1 MSFGQ
6 IARWVRGLADPA
18 DPHLTDAE
26 RIERLSQAED
36 LKNMLAAAQARLTV
50 ELAESVRARHR
61 DLRLPAAVQGRG
73 VASQVALARRESPAK
88 GSRLAGLAAAL
99 VRELPHTLAAME
111 SGRLSEWRATLVAR
125 ETACLSVED
134 RRAVDAQLFA
144 DPARTEGW
152 GDRRLASEAKAIAY
166 RLDPAS
172 VARRS
177 SRAESERRVG
187 LRPAPDTMASLHA
200 LLPVAQGVAVWAT
213 LSAVADTLVA
223 TGDGR
228 SRGQIMA
235 DTLVARVTGQA
246 AAAAV
251 AITVDVTVSDTT
263 LLGGGSD
270 PAWLHGYGPIPAQ
283 TVRDLAAT
291 AHAAGLAALR
301 RLYVAPE
308 TGRLVAM
315 DATTELF
322 PDRLG
327 AFLDLRDQTCRTP
340 WCDAPIRHHDHI
352 TGRAAGG
359 PTTAPNGQGLCAQ
372 CNHAKQAP
380 GWRAHP
386 VPGPPGTPH
395 TVETTTPT
403 GHRHRSAAPG
413 LPRPSP
419 DLRHL
424 SVGELYYS
432 NLVLVA

>member
-1 MSFGQ
+1 MSFDQ
-6 IARWVRGLADPA
+6 IVRWVRGLADP
-18 DPHLTDAE
+18 DLTDAE
-26 RIERLSQAED
+26 RIERLSQAEE
-36 LKNMLAAAQARLTV
+36 LKNMLAAEQARLTV
-50 ELAESVRARHR
+50 DLAESVRAHHR
-61 DLRLPAAVQGRG
+61 DLRLPAAAQGRG
-73 VASQVALARRESPAK
+73 VASQIALARRESPAK
-88 GSRLAGLAAAL
+88 GSRLVGLATAL
-99 VRELPHTLAAME
+99 VDEMPHTLAAMG

-125 ETACLSVED
+125 ETACLSTED
-134 RRAVDAQLFA
+134 RRTVDTQLFA
-144 DPARTEGW
+144 DPVRTEGW
-152 GDRRLASEAKAIAY
+152 GDRRLANEAKTIAY

-172 VARRS
+172 VVRRS
-177 SRAESERRVG
+177 SQAESQRRVG

-200 LLPVAQGVAVWAT
+200 LLPVARGVAVWAT
-213 LSAVADTLVA
+213 LSAVADSLVA

-235 DTLVARVTGQA
+235 DCLVERVTGQA
-246 AAAAV
+246 TADAV
-251 AITVDVTVSDTT
+251 PITLEVTVSDTT

-301 RLYVAPE
+301 RLYVTPD

-315 DATTELF
+315 DAATELF
-322 PDRLG
+322 PEGLG

-359 PTTAPNGQGLCAQ
+359 PTTGRNGQGLCEQ

-386 VPGPPGTPH
+386 VHAPPGTPH
-395 TVETTTPT
+395 TVETATPT
-403 GHRHRSAAPG
+403 GHRHRSDAPA

-419 DLRHL
+419 DIL
-424 SVGELYYS
+424 SISPGESYL
-432 NLVLVA
+432 NLLVLVA

>member
-1 MSFGQ
+1 MSFDR
-6 IARWVRGLADPA
+6 IARWVRGLAEPD
-18 DPHLTDAE
+18 LTDAE
-26 RIERLSQAED
+26 RIERLSRAED
-36 LKNMLAAAQARLTV
+36 LKNQLAAAQARLTV

-134 RRAVDAQLFA
+134 RRTVDAQLFA

-152 GDRRLASEAKAIAY
+152 GDRRLANEAKTIAY

-172 VARRS
+172 VVRRS
-177 SRAESERRVG
+177 SQAASERRVS

-200 LLPVAQGVAVWAT
+200 SLPVAQGVAVWAT
-213 LSAVADTLVA
+213 LSAVADSLVA

-235 DTLVARVTGQA
+235 DTLVERVTGQA
-246 AAAAV
+246 TADAV
-251 AITVDVTVSDTT
+251 PITLDVTVSDTT

-270 PAWLHGYGPIPAQ
+270 PAWLHGCGPIPAQ

-301 RLYVAPE
+301 RLYVAPD

-322 PDRLG
+322 PEGLG

-340 WCDAPIRHHDHI
+340 WCDAPIRHHDHV

-359 PTTAPNGQGLCAQ
+359 PTTGRNGQGLCAQ

-386 VPGPPGTPH
+386 VHGPPGAPH
-395 TVETTTPT
+395 TVEIATPT
-403 GHRHRSAAPG
+403 GHRHRSAAPA

-419 DLRHL
+419 DIL
-424 SVGELYYS
+424 SISPGESYL
-432 NLVLVA
+432 NLHVLVA